1 MDTDAEP
8 EQTQHTTNAAGPPIW
23 QLFRDV
29 IADRMPGPRPLQAAM
44 LFDAEVEVDPCWN
57 DRSFL
62 GDFCSEIL
70 HQDACQP
77 ATADGLAL
85 VTALVVDDRIPA
97 RHRFQAVDLLFRAAT
112 VAERHL
118 AETWPA
124 TPQHADPDS
133 EARAHSAVQ
142 AHVPTLLARWSA
154 ECPAVRL
161 ALAGLAVVFPTDRT
175 LPALTPRLR
184 TFAHQ
189 HPQGTAIGD
198 YVRFVLVLATQNDDQ
213 ILTAT
218 EKLTDAYWTGTAR
231 GVSAQP
237 RALHLLGQ
245 MLTKVG
251 IGLTR
256 APAVQ

>member
-1 MDTDAEP
+1 MDTNAEP
-8 EQTQHTTNAAGPPIW
+8 EQTRHTTNAAGPPIR

-29 IADRMPGPRPLQAAM
+29 IADRMQGPRPPQAAM
-44 LFDAEVEVDPCWN
+44 LFDGEVDPCWD

-62 GDFCSEIL
+62 GDFYSEIL
-70 HQDACQP
+70 HQVTCQQ
-77 ATADGLAL
+77 ATAGGLAL
-85 VTALVVDDRIPA
+85 VAALAVDDRIPA

-133 EARAHSAVQ
+133 EARARSAVQ
-142 AHVPTLLARWSA
+142 AHVPALLARWSA

-175 LPALTPRLR
+175 LPALTPRLQ
-184 TFAHQ
+184 TFTHQ
-189 HPQGTAIGD
+189 HISD

-213 ILTAT
+213 ILAAT
-218 EKLTDAYWTGTAR
+218 EKLTDAHWGNSARSANTAT
-231 GVSAQP
+231 SLPPP
-237 RALHLLGQ
+237 RPHSDQG
-245 MLTKVG
+245 
-251 IGLTR
+251 R
-256 APAVQ
+256 N